1 LDSKNSN
8 TQQLREEAAQP
19 KNAAMMREYGVG
31 AQILRDLGITNV
43 ELLSGTHRSLEGL
56 SSFGIS
62 VVLQHPI
69 PTLLPS
75 TGHTV

>member
-1 LDSKNSN
+1 
-8 TQQLREEAAQP
+8 
-19 KNAAMMREYGVG
+19 
-31 AQILRDLGITNV
+31 V

-69 PTLLPS
+69 PNLLPS
-75 TGHTV
+75 PGHTV